1 MRQIARSLPLLAAVV
16 VVAVACAS
24 PLAGQASLASAAAPA
39 PAADDR
45 PCVLI
50 TGANRGLGLEFATQY
65 AADGWHVIGT
75 ARQPGE
81 ATELAETGARVV
93 ALDVADPASI
103 QQLVKTLDGR
113 PIDLLINNAGISSR
127 SGTIAELD
135 ADRAAQAITVNLLG
149 PMRVTAALLPN
160 LQAGDRKQVVGI
172 SSQLGSIDANTSGGY
187 YGYRESKAGLNMFVR
202 SLAADLR
209 GEGFTCVA
217 LSPGWVR
224 TDMGG
229 EQAPLSPTQSV
240 TGMRSVISDLTT
252 DQSGRFI
259 NHDGSPIPW

>member
-1 MRQIARSLPLLAAVV
+1 MRQILVALTLLTA

-24 PLAGQASLASAAAPA
+24 PLVARTS
-39 PAADDR
+39 PAAGSGAGTGDADAR

-50 TGANRGLGLEFATQY
+50 TGANRGLGLEFAAQY
-65 AADGWHVIGT
+65 AAAGWDVIGT
-75 ARQPGE
+75 ARRPDA
-81 ATELAETGARVV
+81 ATELAKTGATVL

-103 QQLVKTLDGR
+103 ERLVRELDGR
-113 PIDLLINNAGISSR
+113 PVDLLINNAGISSR
-127 SGTIAELD
+127 SGAIGELD
-135 ADRAAQAITVNLLG
+135 ADRAARAITVNLLG
-149 PMRVTAALLPN
+149 PMRVTSALMPN
-160 LQAGDRKQVVGI
+160 LRAGERKQVVGI
-172 SSQLGSIDANTSGGY
+172 SSQLGSIGANTSGGY

-209 GEGFTCVA
+209 ADGFTCVV

-240 TGMRSVISDLTT
+240 TGMRTVIDGLTPART
-252 DQSGRFI
+252 GTFI
-259 NHDGSPIPW
+259 NHDGAVIPW

>member
-1 MRQIARSLPLLAAVV
+1 MRQITAVLTLLAA

-24 PLAGQASLASAAAPA
+24 PGAVQPIAAAE
-39 PAADDR
+39 DDTR

-65 AADGWHVIGT
+65 AADGWRVIGT
-75 ARQPGE
+75 ARRPDA
-81 ATELAETGARVV
+81 ATDLAATGAEVV
-93 ALDVADPASI
+93 ALDVADPDSI
-103 QQLVKTLDGR
+103 AQLARTLDGR
-113 PIDLLINNAGISSR
+113 SIDLLINNAGISSR
-127 SGTIAELD
+127 SGPIAELD
-135 ADRAAQAITVNLLG
+135 ADRAARAITVNLLG
-149 PMRVTAALLPN
+149 PMRVTSALMPN
-160 LQAGDRKQVVGI
+160 LRAGDRKQIVGI
-172 SSQLGSIDANTSGGY
+172 SSRLGSIEANESGGY

-209 GEGFTCVA
+209 GDGFTCVV

-240 TGMRSVISDLTT
+240 TGMRTVISDLTPERT
-252 DQSGRFI
+252 GRFI
-259 NHDGSPIPW
+259 NHDGTPIPW